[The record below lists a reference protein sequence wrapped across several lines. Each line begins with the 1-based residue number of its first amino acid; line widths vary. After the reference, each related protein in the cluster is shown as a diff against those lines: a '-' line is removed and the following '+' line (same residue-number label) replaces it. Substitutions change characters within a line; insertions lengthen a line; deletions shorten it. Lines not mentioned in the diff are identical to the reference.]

1 MGTRSKRAA
10 VAVLALSAALVG
22 CWAVAAPRSFFTSF
36 PLPGHHWVA
45 AAGPFDE
52 HLIRDVGA
60 LYLALCV
67 FSVRAL
73 VRAHAESFTV
83 TGVAW
88 LVFSVPHLIFHAAH
102 LDVYGT
108 ADAVGNVVGLGG
120 TVVLAGLL
128 LVPMREARRAH
139 QSCEL
144 T

>member
-10 VAVLALSAALVG
+10 AAVLALSAALVG
-22 CWAVAAPRSFFTSF
+22 CWAVAAPRARSSPRF
-36 PLPGHHWVA
+36 P
-45 AAGPFDE
+45 
-52 HLIRDVGA
+52 
-60 LYLALCV
+60 C
-67 FSVRAL
+67 
-73 VRAHAESFTV
+73 
-83 TGVAW
+83 
-88 LVFSVPHLIFHAAH
+88 FHAAH

-108 ADAVGNVVGLGG
+108 ADAVGNVVGLSG